1 MTAAERSHRAVPTNL
16 VIRTATPADV
26 VRLSEIAAAAKAHWG
41 YPPAWLDQW
50 RAALT
55 ITPADLSRWTVRV
68 ATDPSGAP
76 VGFVATS
83 VAQPRWDVEHLWVD
97 PSAMGQ
103 GIGRLL
109 LRDALGRADAA
120 GALGLA
126 IVSDS
131 NAAGFYLRL
140 GGRPA
145 GALPA
150 PMPGAP
156 ERTLPLFWLDT
167 TVI

>member
-1 MTAAERSHRAVPTNL
+1 MKAL
-16 VIRTATPADV
+16 VRTAIPADV

-41 YPPAWLDQW
+41 YPPAWLEQW
-50 RAALT
+50 RAALA

-68 ATDPSGAP
+68 ATDAIGAP
-76 VGFVATS
+76 VGFAATS
-83 VAQPRWDVEHLWVD
+83 VARPRWEVEHLWVD

-103 GIGRLL
+103 GVGRLL
-109 LRDALGRADAA
+109 LHDALRWAQAA

-126 IVSDS
+126 ITSDPH
-131 NAAGFYLRL
+131 AAGFYLRL

-145 GALPA
+145 GALLA

-156 ERTLPLFWLDT
+156 ERSLPRFWLDAAAT
-167 TVI
+167 

>member
-1 MTAAERSHRAVPTNL
+1 MAAAEPAHRSVPTNP

-26 VRLSEIAAAAKAHWG
+26 VRLGEIAAAAKAHWG

-50 RAALT
+50 REALT

-68 ATDPSGAP
+68 ATDPSGAAA
-76 VGFVATS
+76 GFVATS
-83 VAQPRWDVEHLWVD
+83 VARPRWEVEHLWVD
-97 PSAMGQ
+97 PPAMGR
-103 GIGRLL
+103 GIGRVLV
-109 LRDALGRADAA
+109 RDAFGRANAA
-120 GALGLA
+120 GAAGLA
-126 IVSDS
+126 ILSDP

-140 GGRPA
+140 GARPA

-156 ERTLPLFWLDT
+156 ERTLPLLWLDT
-167 TVI
+167 M